1 MSGTLAI
8 EARALNVRVGGKPV
22 LEALSVGFR
31 AGEVTAI
38 VGPNG
43 AGKTTLLKALLRLLP
58 LASGQVHL
66 AGRDISSR
74 KAHQLAGRIG
84 YLEQAPNVYWP
95 LSVEA
100 LVTLGLPAGAA
111 ARAGAL
117 EAALERTEV
126 NEFRHRPVLDLSG
139 GERARVLL
147 ARVLAAQAPVI
158 LADEPTLS
166 LDPRHQIAILEC
178 FRRQA
183 KAGTCVVL
191 VMHDLLMAEKYADR
205 IVVMNR
211 GGLYKDIPAARGLDD
226 QTLDEVF
233 GIARA
238 ALG

>member
-1 MSGTLAI
+1 MSQTLAI
-8 EARALNVRVGGKPV
+8 EARALDVRVGGKPV

-66 AGRDISSR
+66 AGRDISTH

-84 YLEQAPNVYWP
+84 YLEQSPNIYWP

-100 LVTLGLPAGAA
+100 LVRLGLPGGAA
-111 ARAGAL
+111 TRAAAL

-126 NEFRHRPVLDLSG
+126 SDFRHRPVLDLSG

-191 VMHDLLMAEKYADR
+191 VMHDLLMAEKYAER
-205 IVVMNR
+205 IVVLDR
-211 GGLYKDIPAARGLDD
+211 GGLYKDIAAPRGLDD

>member
-1 MSGTLAI
+1 MSGTFAI
-8 EARALNVRVGGKPV
+8 EARALNVGLGGKPV

-58 LASGQVHL
+58 LGSGEVHL
-66 AGRDISSR
+66 AGQDISSR

-84 YLEQAPNVYWP
+84 YLEQSPNIYWP
-95 LSVEA
+95 LTVEA

-111 ARAGAL
+111 TRAGAL
-117 EAALERTEV
+117 EAALERTEIS
-126 NEFRHRPVLDLSG
+126 EFRHRPVLDLSG

-147 ARVLAAQAPVI
+147 ARVLAAQAPVV

-166 LDPRHQIAILEC
+166 LDPKHQIAILEC

-183 KAGTCVVL
+183 KAGTCVVM
-191 VMHDLLMAEKYADR
+191 VMHDLRMAEKYADR
-205 IVVMNR
+205 IVVMDR
-211 GGLYKDIPAARGLDD
+211 GGLFKDIPASRGLDD
-226 QTLDEVF
+226 RTLDEVF

>member
-1 MSGTLAI
+1 MNRTLAI
-8 EARALNVRVGGKPV
+8 EARGLNVRVGGKPV
-22 LEALSVGFR
+22 LEALSVGFM

-58 LASGQVHL
+58 LASGEVYL
-66 AGRDISSR
+66 AGRDISSH

-84 YLEQAPNVYWP
+84 YLEQAPNIYWP

-100 LVTLGLPAGAA
+100 LVRLGLPAGAA

-117 EAALERTEV
+117 EAALERTGV
-126 NEFRHRPVLDLSG
+126 GEFRHRPVLDLSG

-147 ARVLAAQAPVI
+147 ARVLAAEAPVI

-166 LDPRHQIAILEC
+166 LDPKHQIAILEC

-183 KAGTCVVL
+183 KAGSCVVL
-191 VMHDLLMAEKYADR
+191 VMHDLLMAEKYAGR
-205 IVVMNR
+205 IVVMDR
-211 GGLYKDIPAARGLDD
+211 GGLYKDIPASPGLDD
-226 QTLDEVF
+226 RTLEEVF

>member
-1 MSGTLAI
+1 MSDSFAI
-8 EARALNVRVGGKPV
+8 EARALNVEVGGKPV
-22 LEALSVGFR
+22 LKELSVGFR
-31 AGEVTAI
+31 AAQVTAI

-66 AGRDISSR
+66 AGQDISAHQ
-74 KAHQLAGRIG
+74 AHQLAGRIG
-84 YLEQAPNVYWP
+84 YLEQAPNIYWP

-100 LVTLGLPAGAA
+100 LVTLGLPAAAA

-117 EAALERTEV
+117 EAALERTEIG
-126 NEFRHRPVLDLSG
+126 EFRYRPVLELSG
-139 GERARVLL
+139 GERALVLL
-147 ARVLAAQAPVI
+147 ARVLATEAPVI

-205 IVVMNR
+205 IVVMDR
-211 GGLYKDIPAARGLDD
+211 GGLYKDLAMPLGLDD

-233 GIARA
+233 GIGRA
-238 ALG
+238 ALA

>member
-1 MSGTLAI
+1 MSGTFAI

-31 AGEVTAI
+31 PGEVAAL

-58 LASGQVHL
+58 FGSGEVHL
-66 AGRDISSR
+66 AGQDISTR

-84 YLEQAPNVYWP
+84 YLEQSPNIYWP
-95 LSVEA
+95 LTVEA

-111 ARAGAL
+111 TRAGAL

-126 NEFRHRPVLDLSG
+126 SEFRHRPVLDLSG
-139 GERARVLL
+139 GERARVL
-147 ARVLAAQAPVI
+147 AAQAPVV

-166 LDPRHQIAILEC
+166 LDPTHQIAILEC

-205 IVVMNR
+205 IVVMDR
-211 GGLYKDIPAARGLDD
+211 GGLYKDIPASQGLDD
-226 QTLDEVF
+226 QILHEVF

-238 ALG
+238 ALA

>member
-1 MSGTLAI
+1 MNGTFAI

-31 AGEVTAI
+31 PGEVAAL

-58 LASGQVHL
+58 LASGEVHL
-66 AGRDISSR
+66 AGQDISSR

-84 YLEQAPNVYWP
+84 YLEQAPNIYWP
-95 LSVEA
+95 LTVEA
-100 LVTLGLPAGAA
+100 LVTLGLPAAA
-111 ARAGAL
+111 ATRAGAL
-117 EAALERTEV
+117 EAALERTAV
-126 NEFRHRPVLDLSG
+126 SEFRHRPVLDLSG

-183 KAGTCVVL
+183 NAGTCVVL

-205 IVVMNR
+205 IVVMDH
-211 GGLYKDIPAARGLDD
+211 GGLYKDIPASQGLDD
-226 QTLDEVF
+226 QILDEVF

>member
-8 EARALNVRVGGKPV
+8 EARALSVAVGGKPV
-22 LEALSVGFR
+22 LEALSVGFKS
-31 AGEVTAI
+31 GQVTAI

-58 LASGQVHL
+58 LGSGEIHL
-66 AGRDISSR
+66 FGQNITAR

-84 YLEQAPNVYWP
+84 YLEQSPNIYWP
-95 LSVEA
+95 LTVEA
-100 LVTLGLPAGAA
+100 LVTLGLGPGQS
-111 ARAGAL
+111 L
-117 EAALERTEV
+117 DAALQRTAV
-126 NEFRHRPVLDLSG
+126 SEFRHRPVLDLSG

-191 VMHDLLMAEKYADR
+191 VMHNLLMAEKYADR
-205 IVVMNR
+205 IVVMDR
-211 GGLYKDIPAARGLDD
+211 GGLYADIATPLGLDD
-226 QTLDEVF
+226 KTLQDVF
-233 GIARA
+233 GIGRS

>member
-1 MSGTLAI
+1 MSQTPAI

-22 LEALSVGFR
+22 LEAFSVGFR

-58 LASGQVHL
+58 LASGQVYL
-66 AGRDISSR
+66 AGRDISTR
-74 KAHQLAGRIG
+74 QAHQLAGRIG
-84 YLEQAPNVYWP
+84 YLEQAPNIYWP

-100 LVTLGLPAGAA
+100 LVRLGLPAAAA

-126 NEFRHRPVLDLSG
+126 SEFRHRPVLDLSG

-147 ARVLAAQAPVI
+147 ARVLAAEAPVI
-158 LADEPTLS
+158 LADEATLS
-166 LDPRHQIAILEC
+166 LDPKHQIAILEC

-191 VMHDLLMAEKYADR
+191 VMHDLLMAEKYAER
-205 IVVMNR
+205 IVVMDR
-211 GGLYKDIPAARGLDD
+211 SGLYKDIAAPDGLDD
-226 QTLDEVF
+226 RTLDEVF
-233 GIARA
+233 GIART

>member
-1 MSGTLAI
+1 MSDTFAI
-8 EARALNVRVGGKPV
+8 EARALNVEVGGKPV
-22 LEALSVGFR
+22 LKELSVGFR
-31 AGEVTAI
+31 AAQVTAI

-66 AGRDISSR
+66 AGQDISAR
-74 KAHQLAGRIG
+74 QAHQLAGRIG
-84 YLEQAPNVYWP
+84 YLEQAPNIYWP

-100 LVTLGLPAGAA
+100 LVTLGLPAAAA

-117 EAALERTEV
+117 EAALERTEIGQ
-126 NEFRHRPVLDLSG
+126 FRHRPVLELSG
-139 GERARVLL
+139 GERALVLL
-147 ARVLAAQAPVI
+147 ARVLATEAPVI

-205 IVVMNR
+205 IVVLDR
-211 GGLYKDIPAARGLDD
+211 GGLYKDLTMPLRLDD

-233 GIARA
+233 GIGRA
-238 ALG
+238 ALA

>member
-1 MSGTLAI
+1 MSDTFAI
-8 EARALNVRVGGKPV
+8 EARALSVALGGKPV
-22 LEALSVGFR
+22 LEALSVGFKS
-31 AGEVTAI
+31 GQVTAV

-58 LASGQVHL
+58 LGSGEVHL
-66 AGRDISSR
+66 AGQDISAR

-84 YLEQAPNVYWP
+84 YLEQSPNIYWP
-95 LSVEA
+95 LTVEA
-100 LVTLGLPAGAA
+100 LVTLGLPAAA
-111 ARAGAL
+111 ATRAGAL

-126 NEFRHRPVLDLSG
+126 SEFRHRPVLDLSG

-191 VMHDLLMAEKYADR
+191 VMHNLLMAEKYADR
-205 IVVMNR
+205 IVVIDR
-211 GGLYKDIPAARGLDD
+211 GGLYKDIAAPQALDD
-226 QTLDEVF
+226 RTLDEVF

-238 ALG
+238 ALA